1 MTGGGILSLIAY
13 GAQNVILSGNP
24 QMTYFYKAFKRYSHF
39 AMENITIPLDGS
51 NELAFDQPVKL
62 RAKIPR
68 FGDLVNDM
76 VFTFRIPDIYSKY
89 ISSRGAQYEF
99 QWVRYLG
106 AAIIQSAAIFVGG
119 QKIQEFD
126 GNYLLS
132 RALIDYDQDSFYK
145 WRKLVGDVPELTNPA
160 TGAYAGGPSRNQ
172 YPTVVQDPTS
182 SPGQQTNR
190 PSIFGREISIPLN
203 FWFCES
209 ASQALPLVGLQYHE
223 CEVQLMLNPI
233 SDLYS
238 ILDAS
243 GYRVNQ
249 DFAMRS
255 SLSDIRRN
263 NPAYAASSDISGQI
277 RNFFVDFGFST
288 PPLNSW
294 FINPRLQGNFIYL
307 PADEQKI
314 FAVRPLSYIMRQVT
328 NYPFPGLFNRQVLD
342 VETHNPI
349 TRIIFVQRRSDALN
363 RNDYANFT
371 NWVNY
376 PLSPYEPTQGAPV
389 ASSGILL
396 PNVQQEMIRSI
407 RVLCDGNEIQ
417 EQKPVDFF
425 TNYSMYR
432 YSTGIGDDGLPFY
445 SFQLDQTATQ
455 PSGSINASR
464 IRNFQVELD
473 VFPLP
478 LNPAYTYDVNFY
490 VENLNFFEV
499 ASGMG
504 GLKYAL

>member
-1 MTGGGILSLIAY
+1 
-13 GAQNVILSGNP
+13 VNP
-24 QMTYFYKAFKRYSHF
+24 
-39 AMENITIPLDGS
+39 
-51 NELAFDQPVKL
+51 
-62 RAKIPR
+62 
-68 FGDLVNDM
+68 
-76 VFTFRIPDIYSKY
+76 
-89 ISSRGAQYEF
+89 
-99 QWVRYLG
+99 
-106 AAIIQSAAIFVGG
+106 
-119 QKIQEFD
+119 
-126 GNYLLS
+126 
-132 RALIDYDQDSFYK
+132 
-145 WRKLVGDVPELTNPA
+145 
-160 TGAYAGGPSRNQ
+160 
-172 YPTVVQDPTS
+172 
-182 SPGQQTNR
+182 
-190 PSIFGREISIPLN
+190 
-203 FWFCES
+203 
-209 ASQALPLVGLQYHE
+209 
-223 CEVQLMLNPI
+223 
-233 SDLYS
+233 
-238 ILDAS
+238 
-243 GYRVNQ
+243 